1 MDSDKFGSNPCLTQ
15 YTPSVYYHKFS
26 SLLTSHS
33 HVAKAPLTDLCIFN
47 LSHKMLVL
55 ELSRHPL
62 YLNISQEVERGCST
76 AELVLDC
83 MYMCWGKDGCIA
95 LLSGSALNNNNKKKN
110 KKTPKN
116 CVLTSY
122 GTPAKNIKFQR
133 QIPVSFSAARSG
145 LTRLRPGTI
154 NGHSCF

>member
-95 LLSGSALNNNNKKKN
+95 LLSGSALNNNNNKIKQKKPQKLCIN
-110 KKTPKN
+110 ILRHPCQKHKIPKAN
-116 CVLTSY
+116 
-122 GTPAKNIKFQR
+122 PRQFQCC
-133 QIPVSFSAARSG
+133 QVWAD
-145 LTRLRPGTI
+145 
-154 NGHSCF
+154 